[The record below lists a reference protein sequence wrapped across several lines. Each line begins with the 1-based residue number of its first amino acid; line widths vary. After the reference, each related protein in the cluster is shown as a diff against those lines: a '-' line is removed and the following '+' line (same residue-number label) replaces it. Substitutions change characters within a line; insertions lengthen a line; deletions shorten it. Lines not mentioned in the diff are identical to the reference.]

1 MKNKIKRGFLLLVG
15 LMACAHAVLAADH
28 LAIVTQKGRA
38 GVIDLQGRVFCPWN
52 IKKSK
57 WNKEKQMLS
66 SLLKRMENTE
76 CMTDRARSIIAPTF
90 KKVGPSAMECFAA
103 RDRGKDGHFYDRQGK
118 ALASHYDEVGPFS
131 EALRL

>member
-38 GVIDLQGRVFCPWN
+38 GVIDLQGRVVLPLEY
-52 IKKSK
+52 KKSK

-76 CMTDRARSIIAPTF
+76 CMTDRARSSSLQPLRRWD
-90 KKVGPSAMECFAA
+90 PSAMECL
-103 RDRGKDGHFYDRQGK
+103 RPGTGKDGHFMTVRARPLLPIMMRWVLFPK
-118 ALASHYDEVGPFS
+118 
-131 EALRL
+131 ALRL

>member
-38 GVIDLQGRVFCPWN
+38 GVIDLQGRVVLPLEY
-52 IKKSK
+52 KKSK

-76 CMTDRARSIIAPTF
+76 CMTEQGKVIIAPTF
-90 KKVGPSAMECFAA
+90 KKVGPFSDGMLAA
-103 RDRGKDGHFYDRQGK
+103 RDREGWTFYDRQGK